1 MFSVYDHNA
10 EGGPTGFKIEFPN
23 KHIVS
28 VTWGKGAGADLHT
41 AEVAIIKP
49 DGSFYPLGGRGI
61 AHGTTWA
68 WRTPQEVSQL
78 IFFASML

>member
-10 EGGPTGFKIEFPN
+10 EGGPTGFRIEFPN

-28 VTWGKGAGADLHT
+28 VIWGKGASADLHT

-49 DGSFYPLGGRGI
+49 DGSFYPLGGQD
-61 AHGTTWA
+61 TWA
-68 WRTPQEVSQL
+68 WRNPQEVAQL
-78 IFFASML
+78 VFFASML

>member
-1 MFSVYDHNA
+1 MFSVNIINDDSTI
-10 EGGPTGFKIEFPN
+10 GGPTGFNIEFPN

-28 VTWGKGAGADLHT
+28 VIWGRGASADLHT

-49 DGSFYPLGGRGI
+49 DGSFYPLGGQD
-61 AHGTTWA
+61 TWG
-68 WRTPQEVSQL
+68 WRNPKEVAQL